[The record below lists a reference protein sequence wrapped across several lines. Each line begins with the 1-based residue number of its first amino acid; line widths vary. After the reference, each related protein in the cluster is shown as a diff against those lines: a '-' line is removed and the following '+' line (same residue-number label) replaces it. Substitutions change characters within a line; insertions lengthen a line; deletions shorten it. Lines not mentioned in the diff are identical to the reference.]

1 MRIEKLLH
9 KAHASWAPTGT
20 PRPAGGGGA
29 AVNFVAETR

>member
-20 PRPAGGGGA
+20 PRPGGGGA